1 MHEVHETL
9 SPGAVLRSRYLVID
23 LLGKGGF
30 SAVYLVQDLQ
40 GEERFFALK
49 ELITAPKRASVHFTF
64 EYSLLERLVHPALP
78 RVHDVFDNEEHNRL
92 YMLMDYVE
100 GPNLETLRHIQHEKR
115 FSLPVITAILA
126 PIADAIAYLHQ
137 QNPPIVHRDIKPSNI
152 ILPIV
157 EKKTVLV
164 DFGIAKEFDKQG
176 TTSAVRYGS
185 HGYGAPE
192 QYSAGTS
199 TRTDIYG
206 LGATL
211 YTLLTGEIPADA
223 IDRMTQISNDKS
235 DPLKPPRE
243 LVPSI
248 PLPASRAIRRAM
260 SINMLQR
267 FATVQEFWQAVQE
280 ESEQQPHISEALDSI
295 AVSPSTYVVS
305 GKTGESSSK
314 PLQAKQVPGRRSK
327 KIHILPV
334 LVVLFMILGIGIG
347 ASYWGYT
354 VLWKNQ
360 VATPTAGSS
369 IGASQPHTPTASV
382 HPTTIIPNLHLAASY
397 VGTVVDLQAN
407 VPSQMIL
414 THMLQNEGLISG
426 SFSGLNM
433 SGVLSGSVDTSKNIT
448 FIVTASNG
456 QARLYFTGSV
466 KANGG
471 LEGSF
476 WAIDQLGQSIPN
488 DAFGLWSVAP
498 RK

>member
-49 ELITAPKRASVHFTF
+49 ELITAPKRTSEHFTF

-78 RVHDVFDNEEHNRL
+78 RVHDVFDNQEHNRL

-126 PIADAIAYLHQ
+126 PVVDAIEYLHQ

-223 IDRMTQISNDKS
+223 IDRMTLISNDKP
-235 DPLKPPRE
+235 DPLKPPSE

-248 PLPASRAIRRAM
+248 PLPASRAIGRAM
-260 SINMLQR
+260 SINMMQR
-267 FATVQEFWQAVQE
+267 FATVQEFWQAVQG
-280 ESEQQPHISEALDSI
+280 ESGLQPHISEALNSI
-295 AVSPSTYVVS
+295 AVSPSTYVVP
-305 GKTGESSSK
+305 GKTGKTSTQ
-314 PLQAKQVPGRRSK
+314 PPPAKQVPGRRSK
-327 KIHILPV
+327 KIFLLPV
-334 LVVLFMILGIGIG
+334 LLVLLMFVGIGIG
-347 ASYWGYT
+347 ASYWGFT
-354 VLWKNQ
+354 VLGKNQ
-360 VATPTAGSS
+360 VTSSTTSNLTATSQSSTPTPSAR
-369 IGASQPHTPTASV
+369 PTMV
-382 HPTTIIPNLHLAASY
+382 IPNLHLHPSY
-397 VGTVVDLQAN
+397 DGTISDLNAN
-407 VPSQMIL
+407 VPSKMIL
-414 THMLQNEGLISG
+414 THMLQNNGLISG

-466 KANGG
+466 NANGELG
-471 LEGSF
+471 GQFFS
-476 WAIDQLGQSIPN
+476 IDQFNQSIPY

>member
-30 SAVYLVQDLQ
+30 SAVYLVQDQ
-40 GEERFFALK
+40 QAEERFFALK
-49 ELITAPKRASVHFTF
+49 ELITAPKRTSEHFTF

-100 GPNLETLRHIQHEKR
+100 GPNLETLRRIQHEQR

-126 PIADAIAYLHQ
+126 PVADAIEYLHQ
-137 QNPPIVHRDIKPSNI
+137 QHPPIVHRDIKPSNI

-157 EKKTVLV
+157 ERKTVLV

-223 IDRMTQISNDKS
+223 IDRMTQISNDKP
-235 DPLKPPRE
+235 DPLKPPSE

-248 PLPASRAIRRAM
+248 PLPASRAIGRAM
-260 SINMLQR
+260 SINMMQR

-280 ESEQQPHISEALDSI
+280 ESEQQPHISEALNSI
-295 AVSPSTYVVS
+295 AVSPSIYVVS
-305 GKTGESSSK
+305 GKTGESSRK

-327 KIHILPV
+327 KFHRLPV
-334 LVVLFMILGIGIG
+334 FVALFLILGIGIG
-347 ASYWGYT
+347 ASYGGYT

-360 VATPTAGSS
+360 GAIGQLTVSPQHLAPTPA
-369 IGASQPHTPTASV
+369 A
-382 HPTTIIPNLHLAASY
+382 HPTMVITLHLAASY
-397 VGTVVDLQAN
+397 VGTVVDLKAN

-426 SFSGLNM
+426 SFSGLHM
-433 SGVLSGSVDTSKNIT
+433 SGVFSGSVDTSKNIK
-448 FIVTASNG
+448 FIVAASNG
-456 QARLYFTGSV
+456 RVRLYFTGSV

-476 WAIDQLGQSIPN
+476 WAIDQLGQNIPN
-488 DAFGLWSVAP
+488 DVFGIWRVAP
-498 RK
+498 PK